1 MTTPTPTA
9 SDDSRPTGAPIFSD
23 EKAIAKGVSNAL
35 NEHQLRT
42 SYHND
47 PSRVALDEIKGL
59 RDDVIEIHSATSTL
73 MSIVQR
79 AERSLQRLRK
89 LGKSLVCLSTLG
101 LLLCQ
106 TCMMLRRP

>member
-1 MTTPTPTA
+1 MPCEI
-9 SDDSRPTGAPIFSD
+9 RPD
-23 EKAIAKGVSNAL
+23 EKAIARAVSN
-35 NEHQLRT
+35 
-42 SYHND
+42 
-47 PSRVALDEIKGL
+47 ALDEIKGL

-89 LGKSLVCLSTLG
+89 LGKSLVCLSALG